1 MRLGLKDPSPHV
13 RYEAVR
19 GYGRQV
25 AARTGCQPLL
35 DTINDPDP
43 SVQLLAIDLLGDL
56 CKDSENVTTRLTA
69 EARVPSSLEWH
80 RETHAFVALSKRS
93 PDAVATE
100 MEAFVTHPVWWVRM
114 YATFAAAGAKDL
126 LHLDKLA
133 YDANDNVREAA
144 LNHLQALDKER
155 AELATVAALE
165 REDVQLLRTAA
176 LLLKQT
182 PQSGRFVRPLLGA
195 LQRLTKTRSETTRD
209 ARLALLDTI
218 ERHGKADDSTELEPF
233 LKDYDPRVADQAA
246 FVITHLS
253 GRTLKVEPQP
263 KPHLVSQPFGDLRQ
277 CVTIDMSP
285 GGAIHLRMAPDL
297 APIAVEQFLK
307 LATMEKYYNG
317 LTFHRIA
324 PNFVIQG
331 GSRGANEYVG
341 APQYMRDEI
350 GGWHVR
356 GAVGL
361 STRGRNTGDAQIF
374 INLVDNP
381 RLDTNYTVFAH
392 VFAEDMDRV
401 DRIQEGAVM
410 RSIAMTSCPPP
421 RR

>member
-1 MRLGLKDPSPHV
+1 
-13 RYEAVR
+13 
-19 GYGRQV
+19 
-25 AARTGCQPLL
+25 
-35 DTINDPDP
+35 
-43 SVQLLAIDLLGDL
+43 
-56 CKDSENVTTRLTA
+56 
-69 EARVPSSLEWH
+69 
-80 RETHAFVALSKRS
+80 
-93 PDAVATE
+93 
-100 MEAFVTHPVWWVRM
+100 
-114 YATFAAAGAKDL
+114 
-126 LHLDKLA
+126 
-133 YDANDNVREAA
+133 
-144 LNHLQALDKER
+144 
-155 AELATVAALE
+155 
-165 REDVQLLRTAA
+165 
-176 LLLKQT
+176 
-182 PQSGRFVRPLLGA
+182 
-195 LQRLTKTRSETTRD
+195 
-209 ARLALLDTI
+209 
-218 ERHGKADDSTELEPF
+218 
-233 LKDYDPRVADQAA
+233 
-246 FVITHLS
+246 
-253 GRTLKVEPQP
+253 
-263 KPHLVSQPFGDLRQ
+263 VSQPFGDLRQ

-317 LTFHRIA
+317 LTFHRVA

-331 GSRGANEYVG
+331 GSRGANEYAG

-392 VFAEDMDRV
+392 VFPEDMDRV

-421 RR
+421 RIR